1 MHTTSSVKRKHDA
14 CNEVK
19 SQKQLLQLLPL
30 IILLRN
36 NNTTMAKPTT
46 LAGSTSHT
54 IPTKRFD
61 GGGGGTLP
69 QSCQAFA
76 LADRESETQP
86 LQQDNDAFA
95 RYSNDVFR
103 MKELLLFPEESADDD
118 LDTVSKIN
126 EAFRDVGLSGPLMNT
141 SRNHGATP
149 PKRRKANS
157 TKPVA
162 VDQHQGSVRKT
173 RLSYEI
179 HPNLLMHDVMRE
191 IEAVENSHYIEEE
204 EGSSL
209 SDIESLFRPNANVRD
224 QASVAVTVED
234 DDDDE
239 EEDN

>member
-1 MHTTSSVKRKHDA
+1 MS
-14 CNEVK
+14 
-19 SQKQLLQLLPL
+19 
-30 IILLRN
+30 
-36 NNTTMAKPTT
+36 KPTT
-46 LAGSTSHT
+46 LAGSISHT

-61 GGGGGTLP
+61 GGGGLP
-69 QSCQAFA
+69 QSCRSFD
-76 LADRESETQP
+76 LTDREFETETQP
-86 LQQDNDAFA
+86 LQQNQDAFA

-118 LDTVSKIN
+118 LDAVSKIN

-157 TKPVA
+157 IKPVA

-179 HPNLLMHDVMRE
+179 HPNLLMHDAMRE

-204 EGSSL
+204 GAPSL

-234 DDDDE
+234 DDDE
-239 EEDN
+239 EEEEEEENN